1 MITFSLVVQVI
12 GVGQH
17 EIHHPHQEA
26 EAESDLL
33 SGLVHLSLDDTSG
46 GQSVA
51 SIRRFKEGLVVY
63 PVTKID
69 S

>member
-1 MITFSLVVQVI
+1 MI

-17 EIHHPHQEA
+17 EAAVPHQQPEDA
-26 EAESDLL
+26 EADLL
-33 SGLVHLSLDDTSG
+33 SGLVHLSLDDTSA
-46 GQSVA
+46 GQQVA
-51 SIRRFKEGLVVY
+51 SIRSFKEGLVVY